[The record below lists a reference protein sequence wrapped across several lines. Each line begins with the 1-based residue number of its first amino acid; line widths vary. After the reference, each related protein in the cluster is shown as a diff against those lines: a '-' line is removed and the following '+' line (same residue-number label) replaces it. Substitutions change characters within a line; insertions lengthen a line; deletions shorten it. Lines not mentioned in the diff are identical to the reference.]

1 MPRPKGLP
9 KTGGRKKGS
18 GAKRARI
25 SVGHSTL
32 PGPVS
37 DKLRALNCDPI
48 EGMVRIAQVA
58 EVEKDFALAGRMYA
72 ELAQYEH
79 PKLRSVEYS
88 GAVATALTVNV
99 DPFESITRELARIA
113 DRSRAG
119 SVPPQVH

>member
-1 MPRPKGLP
+1 VPRPKGLP

-58 EVEKDFALAGRMYA
+58 EVEKDFALAGRMYS

-79 PKLRSVEYS
+79 PKRRAIEHSLGTEAAEVDGSAKESLR
-88 GAVATALTVNV
+88 
-99 DPFESITRELARIA
+99 ARIA
-113 DRSRAG
+113 GIAARLGTG
-119 SVPPQVH
+119 SSTLPVQ